1 MNLRKA
7 VPNIA
12 FGFSARR
19 GDIGVV
25 TSSDKPTSNFTVI
38 LSFPFAETLF
48 AQKRIG
54 FDGGANRK
62 GSLVG
67 SLEIRREN

>member
-12 FGFSARR
+12 FGFSTRR
-19 GDIGVV
+19 SNVGVIS
-25 TSSDKPTSNFTVI
+25 SSDKSPPDFAIV

-48 AQKRIG
+48 AQKRIDFYG
-54 FDGGANRK
+54 SVNGK
-62 GSLVG
+62 GRLV
-67 SLEIRREN
+67 SALEIRCED

>member
-12 FGFSARR
+12 FGFSTRR
-19 GDIGVV
+19 SNVGVIS
-25 TSSDKPTSNFTVI
+25 SSDKSPPDFAIV

-54 FDGGANRK
+54 FY
-62 GSLVG
+62 
-67 SLEIRREN
+67 